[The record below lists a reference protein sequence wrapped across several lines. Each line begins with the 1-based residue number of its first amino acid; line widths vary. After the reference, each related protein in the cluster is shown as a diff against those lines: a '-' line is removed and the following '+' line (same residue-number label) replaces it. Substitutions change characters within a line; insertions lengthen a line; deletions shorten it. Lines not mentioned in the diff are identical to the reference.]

1 MSKTSRALAALAALS
16 LALTGCTA
24 KADTP
29 TPSAS
34 ASFPPAEQLLGEGA
48 LAMAGTQ
55 TAHFAISVDGKIANL
70 PLKKAE
76 GDLTREGSA
85 KGTATIE
92 QLGLTIEGEFIVVN
106 KKLYFKGATGG
117 FQEIPLAL
125 AATVYDP
132 SAILD
137 PTKGVAKLLSAAKN
151 PKVLAVEKV
160 EGADAY
166 KISLETDPTA
176 LAAIIPGA
184 PAGVTA
190 NLWLDAATKKL
201 VKGEF
206 TIPASGSDPAG
217 KVLATFTKYDAP
229 VTISAP

>member
-29 TPSAS
+29 SPAAS
-34 ASFPPAEQLLGEGA
+34 DTFPPAEQLLGEGA
-48 LAMAGTQ
+48 LAMAGVK
-55 TAHFAISVDGKIANL
+55 TAHFALSVDGKIPNV
-70 PLKKAE
+70 PVRSAE
-76 GDLTREGSA
+76 GDLTREGAA
-85 KGTATIE
+85 KGKATIE

-106 KKLYFKGATGG
+106 QKLYFKGPTGP

-125 AATVYDP
+125 AASVYDP

-137 PTKGVAKLLSAAKN
+137 PAKGVAKLLSAAKN

-166 KISLETDPTA
+166 KISLETDPVS

-184 PAGVTA
+184 PTGVTA
-190 NLWLDAATKKL
+190 LLWLDVATKKL

-206 TIPASGSDPAG
+206 TIPGSDGTGG